1 MAKKVYSHD
10 DGARL
15 AKYRD
20 EFEHPSVFG
29 KWQNCWRR
37 QADMLAYPE
46 VVNDRRVYVIY
57 SYGHHFPMYVYD
69 EESGQWLGN
78 KAKYSRTTSTHQ
90 SKYRPSEVA
99 EWFDTAELKAIVDCG
114 LVGYIT
120 YRMEEGL
127 PVS

>member
-1 MAKKVYSHD
+1 MTKKVYNHD
-10 DGARL
+10 DGVRL
-15 AKYRD
+15 ARYRD
-20 EFEHPSVFG
+20 EFEHASVYG
-29 KWQNCWRR
+29 KWRKCIWYSRGQFTEK
-37 QADMLAYPE
+37 DTP
-46 VVNDRRVYVIY
+46 RVYAIY
-57 SYGHHFPMYVYD
+57 SYGNHFPMYVYD

-78 KAKYSRTTSTHQ
+78 SDKYSRTTTSHQ

-99 EWFDTAELKAIVDCG
+99 KWFGTAELKAIVDCG

>member
-1 MAKKVYSHD
+1 MTKKVYSHD

-29 KWQNCWRR
+29 KWQNCW
-37 QADMLAYPE
+37 MAYPE

-69 EESGQWLGN
+69 EESRQWLGN
-78 KAKYSRTTSTHQ
+78 KSKYSRTTSTHQ

-99 EWFDTAELKAIVDCG
+99 DWFDTAELKAI
-114 LVGYIT
+114 LMYGYIGHIT
-120 YRMEEGL
+120 HRMENGL
-127 PVS
+127 PA